1 MTLAVEA
8 QPIPLFYF
16 FVLSMWNHGGW
27 RSVAAPRVLVESL
40 FTPLRSSWKHFQRI
54 GASCSFC
61 RQTHFVAMF
70 WINNVPHVLDQLL
83 PGKHG
88 GFSLNW
94 RGFIRFGSN
103 SEALKTLFC
112 RCQHI
117 NCSWQSSLF
126 KCYFIRAVFL
136 TVDNVFD
143 ILFILVRLSST
154 DEHRT
159 RTSDSYLRLWSN
171 HRSSF
176 K

>member
-1 MTLAVEA
+1 MEDEGLWQLHACWWSHCLHASERPGSISNGSERLV
-8 QPIPLFYF
+8 LFADRRSSSRCFESTTCHMSWISCCQENTVVSLWTDEDSFGLVRIRRHLKPF
-16 FVLSMWNHGGW
+16 FVVASILS
-27 RSVAAPRVLVESL
+27 
-40 FTPLRSSWKHFQRI
+40 
-54 GASCSFC
+54 
-61 RQTHFVAMF
+61 
-70 WINNVPHVLDQLL
+70 
-83 PGKHG
+83 
-88 GFSLNW
+88 
-94 RGFIRFGSN
+94 
-103 SEALKTLFC
+103 
-112 RCQHI
+112 
-117 NCSWQSSLF
+117 CSWQSSLF